1 MCMFYIFQYFK
12 DRRSARKEVET
23 RENPHNSSA
32 NAVTKGNEKEGRLQ
46 QKDKW
51 NESGGHN

>member
-1 MCMFYIFQYFK
+1 MFYIFQYFK